1 MCPWTEAAHCNVCET
16 FVCKKYTHF
25 FMFLEAFQISFKWK
39 DFSTLRVSR
48 ALRSIIPWNGSRFF
62 FTENEKF
69 FMSSTASRV
78 FFHFKENLLAESW
91 KDWEKESPIWCF
103 DDVLSLSR
111 AHDLPVFRSRS
122 AQRPDVFK
130 IYIYDL
136 LCSCVLRCEKKSN
149 RIRGRKWTRK
159 KRT

>member
-1 MCPWTEAAHCNVCET
+1 MCPWTEAAHCSVCET

-25 FMFLEAFQISFKWK
+25 FWKRFKLVSSEKISRLYEFLGPFAQLYLEMEVA
-39 DFSTLRVSR
+39 
-48 ALRSIIPWNGSRFF
+48 FF

-78 FFHFKENLLAESW
+78 RVEWVFFFEENLLAESW

-111 AHDLPVFRSRS
+111 AHDLLVFRSRS

-136 LCSCVLRCEKKSN
+136 LCITMRKKH